1 MKRLNELLA
10 DVETT
15 AIIGSAERDVAG
27 LDYDSRRIGRDYCFF
42 AVPGTASD
50 GHDYIARAVAAGAR
64 TVVCQRLP
72 ELIDEEVCYIAVS
85 PRIHLDH
92 RTDHQHTGPRGP
104 DAAGQ

>member
-42 AVPGTASD
+42 AVPGTA
-50 GHDYIARAVAAGAR
+50 
-64 TVVCQRLP
+64 
-72 ELIDEEVCYIAVS
+72 
-85 PRIHLDH
+85 
-92 RTDHQHTGPRGP
+92 
-104 DAAGQ
+104 